1 MSSPSDSFFGP
12 QPTNT
17 FGPQSPSTQQ
27 SSGVPIVFPSIIIMF
42 IFACIAAICRKAAS
56 KMNGSVTAKHQS
68 NPQLSTDIQPNP
80 QLSTDIYQAPPPAY
94 SHDTHHHSVYIDS
107 SPPSISQG
115 YFDSSPPA
123 TVDCSSPSSP
133 TV

>member
-27 SSGVPIVFPSIIIMF
+27 SSGVSIVFPSIIIMF
-42 IFACIAAICRKAAS
+42 IVACIAAICRKAES
-56 KMNGSVTAKHQS
+56 KMNGSVTTKH
-68 NPQLSTDIQPNP
+68 QPNP
-80 QLSTDIYQAPPPAY
+80 QLSTDIHQAPPPAY

-115 YFDSSPPA
+115 YVDSSPPA